1 MTPAQ
6 QFAESVKYTARPVI
20 IIPFSGQFVIMS
32 VRLANRDYIGTFSPA
47 ELARWAENDF
57 ARQQSLQEA
66 AKAKEI
72 ARNFL
77 LPSDLDIDFTL

>member
-6 QFAESVKYTARPVI
+6 QFARSWKYIARPI
-20 IIPFSGQFVIMS
+20 IIVPFEGNFVVMAVHS
-32 VRLANRDYIGTFSPA
+32 SFRDEIDTFSPA
-47 ELARWAENDF
+47 ELARWLENDF

-66 AKAKEI
+66 TRAKEI

-77 LPSDLDIDFTL
+77 LPPDLDIDFNL